1 MKIEAVDGIEG
12 WVQAVMPSDQE
23 TGSDG
28 RPSSV
33 DLPFLMVGT

>member
-1 MKIEAVDGIEG
+1 LPDGRAG
-12 WVQAVMPSDQE
+12 WVQAAIPSTFE

-33 DLPFLMVGT
+33 YFDFYPAFDAAP